1 MPDDATSATRT
12 ELMLL
17 KAGEEAAR
25 EGLSLLRG
33 KREALVAELF
43 SVVDEAVSARDVL
56 SRTLLRAEDA
66 LAVSLGADGRAGV
79 ASAAFAARRDIP
91 VSLVEKN
98 LWGVR
103 FPEIEARGVVR
114 AADARGYAFPSVS
127 SATNAAAREF
137 EKALEAAIGIV
148 SYEGRLR
155 RMGAEVRKATRRI
168 NVLTEAVLPRL
179 MGRMRA
185 VRLALDEREREGVF
199 RMKRFKKTRREE
211 GGAGSAARVC
221 NAT

>member
-1 MPDDATSATRT
+1 MPDDRTSATRT
-12 ELMLL
+12 DLLLL

-43 SVVDEAVSARDVL
+43 SVVDQAVSARDRF
-56 SRTLLRAEDA
+56 SEALLRAEDA

-79 ASAAFAARRDIP
+79 ESAAFAARRDIP
-91 VSLVEKN
+91 VRLVEKN

-114 AADARGYAFPSVS
+114 ASDARGYAFPSVS
-127 SATNAAAREF
+127 CATNAAARGF
-137 EKALEAAIGIV
+137 EKALDAAIGIV
-148 SYEGRLR
+148 AYEGRLR

-168 NVLTEAVLPRL
+168 NVLTESVLPSLR
-179 MGRMRA
+179 GRMRA
-185 VRLALDEREREGVF
+185 VRLALDEREREDVF
-199 RMKRFKKTRREE
+199 RMKRFKKSRRK
-211 GGAGSAARVC
+211 GPPLP
-221 NAT
+221 

>member
-1 MPDDATSATRT
+1 MPDDRTSATRT
-12 ELMLL
+12 DLLLL
-17 KAGEEAAR
+17 KAAEEAAR

-43 SVVDEAVSARDVL
+43 SVVDQAVSARDRF
-56 SRTLLRAEDA
+56 SETLLRAEDA
-66 LAVSLGADGRAGV
+66 LAVSLGFDGRADV
-79 ASAAFAARRDIP
+79 ESAAFAARRDIT
-91 VSLVEKN
+91 VRLVEN

-103 FPEIEARGVVR
+103 FPEVEARGVVR
-114 AADARGYAFPSVS
+114 ASDARGYAFPSVS
-127 SATNAAAREF
+127 HATNAAARGF

-179 MGRMRA
+179 RGRMRA
-185 VRLALDEREREGVF
+185 VRLALEEREREDVF
-199 RMKRFKKTRREE
+199 RMKRFKKKRRKEM
-211 GGAGSAARVC
+211 
-221 NAT
+221 

>member
-1 MPDDATSATRT
+1 MPDDRTSATRT
-12 ELMLL
+12 DLLLL
-17 KAGEEAAR
+17 KAGEAAAR

-43 SVVDEAVSARDVL
+43 SVVDQAVSARDRF
-56 SRTLLRAEDA
+56 SEALLRAEDA
-66 LAVSLGADGRAGV
+66 LAVSLGVDGRAGV
-79 ASAAFAARRDIP
+79 ESAAFAARRDIP
-91 VSLVEKN
+91 VRLVEKN

-114 AADARGYAFPSVS
+114 ASDARGYAFPAVS
-127 SATNAAAREF
+127 CATNAAASGF

-179 MGRMRA
+179 RGRMRA
-185 VRLALDEREREGVF
+185 VRLALEEREREDIF
-199 RMKRFKKTRREE
+199 RMKRFKKTRRKEM
-211 GGAGSAARVC
+211 
-221 NAT
+221 

>member
-1 MPDDATSATRT
+1 MPDDRTSATRT
-12 ELMLL
+12 DLLLL
-17 KAGEEAAR
+17 KAGEAAAR

-43 SVVDEAVSARDVL
+43 SVVDQAVSARDRF
-56 SRTLLRAEDA
+56 SDALLRAEDA

-79 ASAAFAARRDIP
+79 ESAAFAARRDIP
-91 VSLVEKN
+91 VRLVERN

-103 FPEIEARGVVR
+103 FPEIEAQGVVR
-114 AADARGYAFPSVS
+114 ASDARGYAFPAVPC
-127 SATNAAAREF
+127 ATNAAARGF

-179 MGRMRA
+179 RGRLRA
-185 VRLALDEREREGVF
+185 VRLALEEREREDIF
-199 RMKRFKKTRREE
+199 RMKRFKKTRRKE
-211 GGAGSAARVC
+211 R
-221 NAT
+221 